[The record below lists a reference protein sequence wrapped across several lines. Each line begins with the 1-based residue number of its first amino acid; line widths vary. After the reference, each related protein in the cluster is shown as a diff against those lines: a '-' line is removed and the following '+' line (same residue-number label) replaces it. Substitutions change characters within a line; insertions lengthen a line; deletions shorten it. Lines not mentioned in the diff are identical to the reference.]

1 MQIKKMQD
9 DLANKKKQ
17 YQADKASNE
26 NIRLSDPELYRMKH
40 QVLNK
45 VKETIDERI
54 SKINARVQKVKAIED
69 KIAYK

>member
-1 MQIKKMQD
+1 MQD

-17 YQADKASNE
+17 YQADKAANE
-26 NIRLSDPELYRMKH
+26 NIRLNDPELYRMKN

-54 SKINARVQKVKAIED
+54 SKINARVQKVKSIED
-69 KIAYK
+69 KLAYK

>member
-40 QVLNK
+40 
-45 VKETIDERI
+45 
-54 SKINARVQKVKAIED
+54 
-69 KIAYK
+69 